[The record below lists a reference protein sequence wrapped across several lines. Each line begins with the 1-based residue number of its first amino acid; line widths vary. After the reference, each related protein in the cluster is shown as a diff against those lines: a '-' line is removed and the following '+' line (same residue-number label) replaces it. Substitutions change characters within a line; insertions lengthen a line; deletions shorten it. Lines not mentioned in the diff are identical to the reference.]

1 MSNPFMHLAKKTR
14 NPAHFLLFGTVF
26 TICRIV
32 WIPYLMFQLI
42 ETDMPWTDFRLL
54 CLVAFYG
61 LNWFWYYKILGILVK
76 GLMGESK
83 EKDANGDGD
92 AKAKKKK

>member
-1 MSNPFMHLAKKTR
+1 
-14 NPAHFLLFGTVF
+14 
-26 TICRIV
+26 
-32 WIPYLMFQLI
+32 MFQLI
-42 ETDMPWTDFRLL
+42 ETNMPWTDFRLL

-83 EKDANGDGD
+83 EKDDRADD
-92 AKAKKKK
+92 ATAKKKE